1 MFRPAS
7 NSDNHIIALYVTVPT
22 AVPLTARLLIHAE
35 DRIRARESRRSS
47 KLWWLRRMYSD
58 ARGRINRAPLCLQ
71 IADLQGKR
79 LLVVDDA
86 GPLTEV
92 SLPAGAYQVTA
103 QLGEVR
109 RGYTL
114 TLAQDALFD
123 LYLRLAPDQ
132 H

>member
-1 MFRPAS
+1 MFQLVP
-7 NSDNHIIALYVTVPT
+7 NSEKPPIALNVTART
-22 AVPLTARLLIHAE
+22 AMPPAARLLIHAE
-35 DRIRARESRRSS
+35 DKFRARESRRSS

-58 ARGRINRAPLCLQ
+58 GQINRAPLCLQ

-114 TLAQDALFD
+114 TLAQGALFD